1 MYSILFI
8 FIIILLFILMK
19 LLNVKYNNIFSIFL
33 TLTVIYFLLNPK
45 LCINAS
51 LSGAKLFFSSIL
63 PTMFPFMVICN
74 MIIALDGI
82 KMYSKVLGPLICKPL
97 SLSYNCSFA
106 LVASFLCGYPL
117 GAKYTTDL
125 YKGGLISK
133 DEFSRLL
140 NIASNIGPLFLIG
153 AVGTSMLGN
162 TKFGYL
168 LLIPSYLSCFIMG
181 ILTKSNKNKPLIS
194 HKKDIKASNIKNKN
208 MGEIIK
214 NAISDA
220 ALNTLILSGYII
232 IFSVVISMLKE
243 LLFSDKFIYNIC
255 ESFNIQFD
263 IISGIFLGSI
273 EATNGCNIISS
284 SNLDNLIKLSL
295 ISFLASFG
303 GLSIIAQT
311 TSFFY
316 KESVSIPKYFFLK
329 FIQGIISFS
338 IMFFTFSIFKQS
350 IPTFAATTTTY
361 LYLTPILTL
370 LLLTLLVLIIYKLVF
385 CS

>member
-51 LSGAKLFFSSIL
+51 LNGGKLFFSSIL

-125 YKGGLISK
+125 YKEGLISK

-162 TKFGYL
+162 TKLGYL

-181 ILTKSNKNKPLIS
+181 ILTKNKKNKPLIS

-208 MGEIIK
+208 IGEIIK

-220 ALNTLILSGYII
+220 ALNTLVLCGYII

-243 LLFSDKFIYNIC
+243 ILFSDKFIYNIC
-255 ESFNIQFD
+255 ESFNIPFD

-284 SNLDNLIKLSL
+284 SNLDSLIKLSL
-295 ISFLASFG
+295 ISFLTSFG

-316 KESVSIPKYFFLK
+316 KENVSIPKYFLLK
-329 FIQGIISFS
+329 FIQGIISFI
-338 IMFFTFSIFKQS
+338 IMFFTFSMFKQS
-350 IPTFAATTTTY
+350 IPTFATTTITY